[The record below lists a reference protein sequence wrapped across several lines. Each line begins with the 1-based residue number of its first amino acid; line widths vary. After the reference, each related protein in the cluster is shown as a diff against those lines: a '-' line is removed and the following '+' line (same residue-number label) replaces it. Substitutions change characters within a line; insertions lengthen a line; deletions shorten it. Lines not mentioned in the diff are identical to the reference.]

1 MNGVCEEKISRGRRF
16 FMLGALA
23 LPVAAQIARVAEIL
37 KPPEMTSQIEFNGE
51 NWIWNGTYKVGDLVV
66 RSGARSLPDNTIFTV
81 TSTGPY
87 GTGSMV
93 RRAR

>member
-1 MNGVCEEKISRGRRF
+1 
-16 FMLGALA
+16 MLGALA
-23 LPVAAQIARVAEIL
+23 LPAAVQIARVAEIV
-37 KPPEMTSQIEFNGE
+37 KPPEMTSQIELNGE
-51 NWIWNGTYKVGDLVV
+51 VWVWNGTYKVGDLVSI
-66 RSGARSLPDNTIFTV
+66 SGARSFPDNTIFTV